1 MENPFKELGLVDELV
16 NAVTDLNYEKP
27 SEVQEKAIPIL
38 LEKEGDLVA
47 LAQTGTGKTAAFGL
61 PLLQLIDV
69 NSRKTQ
75 ALILSPTR
83 ELALQIADDLKK
95 FSKYYKGLNI
105 VTVYGGASISDQA
118 RALRKG
124 AQVIVATPGRIK
136 DMIRRNYVQLEDV
149 QYVVLDEADEMLNMG
164 FKEDIDSILSH
175 TPDTK
180 STWLFSAT
188 MPKEVSNI
196 SRNYMSNPEEITCG
210 RKNEGASTV
219 DHVYFTAK
227 GYNKYA
233 ALRRLID
240 IDPSMFAIIFC
251 RTRSETQEVAEKLIA
266 GGYNAGSL
274 HGDLSQKQRDVV
286 MNLYRKR
293 SLQFLVAT
301 DVAARGIDVS
311 DVSHVINYQLP
322 DDIEAYTHRSGR
334 TGRAGKEG
342 KSFCLITP
350 REKYRIRQIEK
361 IINKK
366 FSEGK
371 LPSGEEVCEKQLFNI
386 ITKIQEVNVED
397 TTVDKYMDKV
407 YEAFADK
414 TKEEVLKQLISLELN
429 KFAKEYKN
437 SGNLNESS
445 SQGGANAGLKRI
457 FINIGTQDDVD
468 WTSLKDYVRSI
479 TGLDKE
485 AINGVDVKNK
495 FSFFNV
501 KQELADKLVTD
512 FADQKFQGRKIVLQ
526 LSTDPGGSG
535 GGDRR
540 RRSKPGFGRSEGG
553 GDRRDRGGRRDG
565 GGERRDRG
573 DRSDRGGDRPRRS
586 SSSNS
591 SSSRFDRKEGGG
603 GERNFS
609 RRRRG

>member
-16 NAVTDLNYEKP
+16 NAVTDLNYERP
-27 SEVQEKAIPIL
+27 SEVQEKAIPLL
-38 LEKEGDLVA
+38 LENEGDLVA

-75 ALILSPTR
+75 AVILSPTR
-83 ELALQIADDLKK
+83 ELAIQISDDLKK
-95 FSKYYKGLNI
+95 FSKNLKGLNV

-118 RALRKG
+118 RLLRKG

-136 DMIRRNYVQLEDV
+136 DMIRRNFVQLEDV
-149 QYVVLDEADEMLNMG
+149 EYVVLDEADEMLNMG

-180 STWLFSAT
+180 NTWLFSAT
-188 MPKEVSNI
+188 MPKEVAQI
-196 SRNYMSNPEEITCG
+196 SSNYMSNPEEITCG

-219 DHVYFTAK
+219 EHVYFTVK
-227 GYNKYA
+227 GYNKYS

-240 IDPSMFAIIFC
+240 FEPEMFAIIFC

-266 GGYNAGSL
+266 GGYNAGAL

-311 DVSHVINYQLP
+311 NVSHVINYQLP

-334 TGRAGKEG
+334 TGRAGNEG
-342 KSFCLITP
+342 HSFCIITP
-350 REKYRIRQIEK
+350 RERYRVRQIEK

-366 FSEGK
+366 FTEGK
-371 LPSGEEVCEKQLFNI
+371 LPSGDEVCEKQLFSI
-386 ITKIQEVNVED
+386 IHKIQNVELD
-397 TTVDKYMDKV
+397 NEAVNKYMDKV
-407 YEAFADK
+407 YEAFEGMDK
-414 TKEEVLKQLISLELN
+414 EVVLKQLISLELQ
-429 KFAKEYKN
+429 KFADEYKN
-437 SGNLNESS
+437 SDDLNELGGSS
-445 SQGGANAGLKRI
+445 GGNGKTKRI
-457 FINIGTQDDVD
+457 FINIGTRDDVD
-468 WTSLKDYVRSI
+468 WTALKDYIRSI
-479 TGLDKE
+479 TGLEKD

-501 KQELADKLVTD
+501 KPELADKLLED
-512 FADQKFQGRKIVLQ
+512 FKSQRYQGRKVVLQ

-535 GGDRR
+535 GGGDRR
-540 RRSKPGFGRSEGG
+540 RRKSFGGGRKREGSFSGNRREGG
-553 GDRRDRGGRRDG
+553 
-565 GGERRDRG
+565 
-573 DRSDRGGDRPRRS
+573 SPRRS
-586 SSSNS
+586 SSGGG
-591 SSSRFDRKEGGG
+591 RFDRRSSGPDRSKSSGSGP
-603 GERNFS
+603 
-609 RRRRG
+609 RRRG

>member
-38 LEKEGDLVA
+38 LDKEGDLVA

-136 DMIRRNYVQLEDV
+136 DMIRRNYVQLEEV

-196 SRNYMSNPEEITCG
+196 ARNYMTNPEEITCG
-210 RKNEGASTV
+210 KKNEGASTV
-219 DHVYFTAK
+219 EHVYFTAK

-240 IDPSMFAIIFC
+240 FDPSMFAIIFC

-322 DDIEAYTHRSGR
+322 DDIESYTHRSGR

-342 KSFCLITP
+342 HSFCLITP

-366 FSEGK
+366 FSEGH

-397 TTVDKYMDKV
+397 ASVDKYMDKV

-414 TKEEVLKQLISLELN
+414 TKEEVLKQLISLEFN
-429 KFAKEYKN
+429 KFAQEYKN
-437 SGNLNESS
+437 SGNLNESG
-445 SQGGANAGLKRI
+445 SQGANSNTKRI
-457 FINIGTQDDVD
+457 FINIGTQDNVD

-501 KQELADKLVTD
+501 KQELADKLVAD
-512 FADQKFQGRKIVLQ
+512 FDDQKFQGRKIVLQ

-535 GGDRR
+535 GGDRS
-540 RRSKPGFGRSEGG
+540 RRSKPGYGRRDGGRRDGGRRDGG
-553 GDRRDRGGRRDG
+553 GDRRDRGDRGDRRERSERPDRGPRSTGGRFDRRDG
-565 GGERRDRG
+565 GGEK
-573 DRSDRGGDRPRRS
+573 S
-586 SSSNS
+586 
-591 SSSRFDRKEGGG
+591 
-603 GERNFS
+603 NFS